1 MAQLSDG
8 ELHEALASRNLESV
22 FEPAKLLGPEQ
33 VRALTEDLRQLDWQE
48 LDRQRSAL
56 APEASDMALPAME
69 EVSAPN
75 LAPPSTSGRRANQQ
89 ALALGEDALRAGRV
103 AVVMV
108 AGGQAS
114 RLGFDG
120 PKGAFPIGALT
131 GSSLFH
137 GFAGQLQGLRQ
148 RYEAALPW
156 VVQTGPGNHEETMAF
171 FQRHAFF
178 GLPEGS
184 VHFVCQGTL
193 PALSPEGQLLLSSP
207 SKLFRNPDGH
217 GGLYRAL
224 HHSGLLPQWEQ
235 EGIDTVYTCQVDNPL
250 VRLADPIFLG
260 HHLAANAEMSVKVV
274 EKTDPREKVGLVV
287 RLADDTHQCLEY
299 SDLSTEIQEERAE
312 DGGLLLRA
320 GNIAIHAFSLPF
332 LKEMAAN
339 PLPLHLA
346 RKEVLALSSGEVVA
360 APRKGV
366 KFETFIFDAL
376 PRAKTSVVQLV
387 EREEEFAPVKNRSG
401 VDSITSSRAA
411 LIARDRRW
419 CKSAAIT
426 LPEHGLV
433 ELFPGTAYEA
443 ADLVQARGNLAR
455 SCGNR
460 VLHKQALRE

>member
-1 MAQLSDG
+1 MAQLSDA
-8 ELHEALASRNLESV
+8 ELHEALASRNLEGV
-22 FEPAKLLGPEQ
+22 FEAAKSLGPEQ
-33 VRALTEDLRQLDWQE
+33 VSALTADLRQLDWQE
-48 LDRQRSAL
+48 LDRQREAL
-56 APEASDMALPAME
+56 APEAVSMALPAMD
-69 EVSAPN
+69 EVSAPS
-75 LAPPSTSGRRANQQ
+75 LAPPSTSGEKANQE
-89 ALALGEDALRAGRV
+89 ALALGEAALQAGRV

-120 PKGAFPIGALT
+120 PKGAFPIGVLT

-137 GFAGQLQGLRQ
+137 GFAGQLQRLRR
-148 RYEAALPW
+148 RYGAALPW

-178 GLPEGS
+178 GLPESS

-193 PALSPEGQLLLSSP
+193 PALSPEGQLLLASP

-260 HHLAANAEMSVKVV
+260 HHLAAQAEMSVKVV
-274 EKTDPREKVGLVV
+274 EKTDPSENVGLVV
-287 RLADDTHQCLEY
+287 RLADGTHQCLEY

-346 RKEVLALSSGEVVA
+346 RKEVLALNPGEVVA
-360 APRKGV
+360 APRQGV

-387 EREEEFAPVKNRSG
+387 ERAEEFAPVKNRSG

-411 LIARDRRW
+411 LMARDRRW
-419 CKSAAIT
+419 CQMAKVT
-426 LPEHGLV
+426 LPEQGPI

-443 ADLVQARGNLAR
+443 ADLGQGGGVHSR
-455 SCGNR
+455 SCANR
-460 VLHKQALRE
+460 VLHKRADRE